1 MKNLK
6 FYFMPVL
13 ALVGGMLSVSCSDD
27 NLVEEIAQPTE
38 NVVTLKASL
47 NLGDITSRSLTKD
60 GKKTFT
66 EGEQIA
72 VVYSNT
78 SHKRRRAMSGLLS
91 AKDIKDNGK
100 DAEFTVELKN
110 PSTEGDFMIIYPS
123 KIVKRA
129 DYINNGEYPISY
141 SRLIAQDGTLETIG
155 KELDY
160 SMYVG
165 KYSEPTKKSVPFT
178 LKNQLAILKLTIRDT
193 DKKDITSSICR
204 LTIQNDDNRYVVN
217 KASENVIYVAMRP
230 VSSDQTIIFHAT
242 DGKKLYAKEVS
253 GKTLQAGKIYPIN
266 LIAKEA
272 EPEVQAVDLGLS
284 VKWANMNLGAKSE
297 TDKGLMFA
305 WGETVGYSF
314 SNSDY
319 NGHKF
324 DWNNYKFGEE
334 QNLNKYVNK
343 HYYNSVVDSKTILEA
358 EDDAVTKEYA
368 NSWRMPTKEE
378 FEELCTSNK
387 IKSREYV
394 ENYKDS
400 GVDGWLI
407 TANNGNSIFMPFAGN
422 YKYTLKG
429 NVEEDGG
436 FYWTS
441 TLSSDTPS
449 KAYYA
454 NLIRSNWAAYLVHD
468 GLMRYYGMSIRG
480 VKP

>member
-1 MKNLK
+1 MKSFK
-6 FYFMPVL
+6 IYAMAAL
-13 ALVGGMLSVSCSDD
+13 ALVSSMLSVGCAD
-27 NLVEEIAQPTE
+27 NNFEEEITQPKE
-38 NVVTLKASL
+38 YEVTLKASL
-47 NLGDITSRSLTKD
+47 NLGDVTSRSLTKD

-407 TANNGNSIFMPFAGN
+407 TANNGNSIFMPFAGK
-422 YKYTLKG
+422 YEYTLKG
-429 NVEEDGG
+429 NVWGDGG

-454 NLIRSNWAAYLVHD
+454 NLIRSNWAAYTVYD